1 MLQKMYKD
9 GQETMPSSEEYMDIL
24 FKEGWSITSPAPPP
38 DPNALP
44 DDLPLRDL
52 LGGLT
57 LPQVKAL
64 TKRLTPKNVAKLQ
77 DFFK

>member
-24 FKEGWSITSPAPPP
+24 SQDGWSVTPPP

-64 TKRLTPKNVAKLQ
+64 FRRLNVKMLDKIKEALK
-77 DFFK
+77 

>member
-9 GQETMPSSEEYMDIL
+9 GQETMPSSEEYMDRL

-64 TKRLTPKNVAKLQ
+64 FRKLNVKMLDKIKEALK
-77 DFFK
+77 

>member
-1 MLQKMYKD
+1 MLQKMYKN
-9 GQETMPSSEEYMDIL
+9 GEETMPSSEEYMEHL
-24 FKEGWSITSPAPPP
+24 FKEGWSLTPPAPPP
-38 DPNALP
+38 NLDALP

-64 TKRLTPKNVAKLQ
+64 FKKLNPKMLDKIKEALR
-77 DFFK
+77 

>member
-1 MLQKMYKD
+1 MLQKMYKN
-9 GQETMPSSEEYMDIL
+9 GEETMPSSEEYMERL
-24 FKEGWSITSPAPPP
+24 FSEGWSIVPPVPPP

-57 LPQVKAL
+57 LPQVKEL
-64 TKRLTPKNVAKLQ
+64 FKRLNSKMLDKIKEALK
-77 DFFK
+77 